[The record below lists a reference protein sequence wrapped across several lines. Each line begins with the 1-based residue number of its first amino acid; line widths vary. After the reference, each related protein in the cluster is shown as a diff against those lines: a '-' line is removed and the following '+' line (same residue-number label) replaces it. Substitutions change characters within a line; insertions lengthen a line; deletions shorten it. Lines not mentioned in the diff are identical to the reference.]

1 MRFFPPANIAQL
13 ADFDEIVDVRT
24 PAEFAEDH
32 VPGAINCPV
41 LSDEERVTVG
51 TLYKQVS
58 PFEARRVGAAL
69 VARNIA
75 GHLETGLADRP
86 KGWRPLV
93 YCWRGGQRSGS
104 MTLILQ
110 QIGWG
115 ARQLEGGYKQYRHLV
130 LEELQTLPGRFDYR
144 VVCGPTGS
152 GKTRLLTALRTQ
164 GRQVLDLEA
173 LANHRG
179 SVLGR
184 VPGEGQPTQKGF
196 DSALRAALLA
206 LDPQEPVFVEA
217 ESKRIGFVSLPD
229 ALVTSMRAA
238 RCIYVDVPFAERVRY
253 LLEDYDFFVH
263 SPAMLVQQLGYLRE
277 LYGRKKLAEWQ
288 AWTEAGDFY
297 RLVEDLLAN
306 HYDPLY
312 FRSMGKHFARLAEA
326 QRLDVGSLD
335 SQELERQARL
345 L

>member
-277 LYGRKKLAEWQ
+277 LYGRM
-288 AWTEAGDFY
+288 AGVD
-297 RLVEDLLAN
+297 
-306 HYDPLY
+306 
-312 FRSMGKHFARLAEA
+312 RSR
-326 QRLDVGSLD
+326 
-335 SQELERQARL
+335 
-345 L
+345 